1 MTPNNSDRPRPG
13 QYLDI
18 LLPPWVLFR
27 HSLVFRQFLNRS
39 ISRRYRSSVF
49 GLLWTILVPLFT
61 LVIYTFVFG
70 VILQSRWAG
79 TDAAS
84 DTTSFG
90 LYLFV
95 GLLVFWLMADVVGSA
110 PGAIIDYT
118 NLVKKAVFPL
128 EVLPLVTVGG
138 AVFHALISTGVLL
151 VAVMV
156 IKGAI
161 PVTALYAP
169 LIFLPF
175 ILLLLGLSWL
185 LSAIG
190 VFFRDIQHIVGLL
203 MTGVLFLSPIFY
215 SIDRLG
221 PGLQT
226 VIMFNPVTFL
236 VLQLRRVL
244 LDGLQPDWVGLALY
258 TAVAWI
264 VASVSLLFFR
274 YARKSF
280 ADVL

>member
-1 MTPNNSDRPRPG
+1 MTPNNPHQSRPG

-18 LLPPWVLFR
+18 LLPVWVLFR
-27 HSLVFRQFLNRS
+27 HALVFRQFLNRS
-39 ISRRYRSSVF
+39 IARRYRLSVF

-70 VILQSRWAG
+70 VILQSRWSG
-79 TDAAS
+79 TDAAA

-110 PGAIIDYT
+110 PGAIVDYT

-128 EVLPLVTVGG
+128 EVLPLVTVGS
-138 AVFHALISTGVLL
+138 AVFHAIISTGVLL
-151 VAVMV
+151 VALVV

-161 PVTALYAP
+161 PMTALYAP

-175 ILLLLGLSWL
+175 ILLLLGLGWL

-226 VIMFNPVTFL
+226 VIMLNPVTFI

-244 LDGLQPDWVGLALY
+244 LDGQQPDWAGLALY
-258 TAVAWI
+258 AAIAWI
-264 VASVSLLFFR
+264 VASIGLSFFR